1 LSLLGPGL
9 IMHGGNSRSEVHGP
23 LKRKRRSGDEK
34 KTAKPGLRRVVL
46 DDLRRKDLRH
56 SLRRDLRGLYRFYVD
71 AESRER
77 LKKKNILIRWV
88 YPAAW
93 LAKGLVLRLSPARRL
108 LLLAG
113 LALAIK
119 GEVTFTWRDNWF
131 QFNFLPWAFG
141 ILLLILMLELKD
153 KLLFSDELKIGR
165 AVQVALLPE
174 QNPVLDGW
182 EIWLFS
188 RPANEV
194 CGDLVDFIRVDDR
207 LGLVL
212 ADVSGHGLGA
222 ALLMAKLQ
230 ATIRAL
236 SQDLTSL
243 ADMGGRL
250 NRIISRD
257 SPTGTFATMAYFDL
271 SPGSGRVR
279 VLNAGHIPPAVVRK
293 DTLDRLSPQ
302 ALPIGVYAL
311 AEFTEQTV
319 ELAPGDLLA
328 AYSDGLNEAKGP
340 KGEFLGDERVDQML
354 TDLRGLGA
362 AEAGDQLLGAV
373 AAFTGDEPLE
383 DDLSILLLRRVG

>member
-1 LSLLGPGL
+1 
-9 IMHGGNSRSEVHGP
+9 MTAEAKNGG
-23 LKRKRRSGDEK
+23 K
-34 KTAKPGLRRVVL
+34 KKVAKPGLRRVVL
-46 DDLRRKDLRH
+46 EDLRRKDLRR
-56 SLRRDLRGLYRFYVD
+56 SIRRDLRGLYGFYVD
-71 AESRER
+71 AGSRER
-77 LKKKNILIRWV
+77 LKRKNPLIRWV
-88 YPAAW
+88 YPVAW

-108 LLLAG
+108 LLLAALV
-113 LALAIK
+113 LALK
-119 GEVTFTWRDNWF
+119 GEVSFTWHGYWF
-131 QFNFLPWAFG
+131 RFNLLPWAFG
-141 ILLLILMLELKD
+141 LLLVILMLELKD

-194 CGDLVDFIRVDDR
+194 CGDLVDFIKVNDG

-236 SQDLTSL
+236 SADPTSL
-243 ADMGGRL
+243 ADLGGRL
-250 NRIISRD
+250 NRIICRD
-257 SPTGTFATMAYFDL
+257 SPTGTFATMTYFDL

-311 AEFTEQTV
+311 ADFTEEVV
-319 ELAPGDLLA
+319 ELAPGDLIA
-328 AYSDGLNEAKGP
+328 AYSDGLTEAKGP
-340 KGEFLGDERVDQML
+340 KGEFLGDERVDRL
-354 TDLRGLGA
+354 LVGLRGLGA
-362 AEAGDQLLGAV
+362 AEAGNRLLEAA

-383 DDLSILLLRRVG
+383 DDLSIVLLRRVG